1 MAKAGHNSGD
11 SNDAYNVTGD
21 ELRNFIERFEQ
32 LEQDKKAISDEQ
44 KEIMAEAKGRGFD
57 TKVMRKIM
65 ALRKRKAEEVAEEQ
79 AILELYMSVLGMD
92 FSPELLDPLQK
103 NRDDE
108 ADAEE
113 SLV

>member
-1 MAKAGHNSGD
+1 MAKAGHNSGQD
-11 SNDAYNVTGD
+11 PMNVTGD
-21 ELRNFIERFEQ
+21 ELRNYIESFER
-32 LEQDKKAISDEQ
+32 LESDKKSITEEQ
-44 KEIMAEAKGRGFD
+44 KELMAEAKGRGFD

-92 FSPELLDPLQK
+92 FSPEMLDPLQK
-103 NRDDE
+103 TRDEDE
-108 ADAEE
+108 EPEE